1 MVRLLVDHGAE
12 VDSQDNRKVSC
23 LMASFRKVQTMC
35 ITCIHS
41 FIRNYQSELSDCL
54 FNTCGHTWKLPTKV
68 GEHDHGK

>member
-41 FIRNYQSELSDCL
+41 DLFIRNYQLELSYCL
-54 FNTCGHTWKLPTKV
+54 F
-68 GEHDHGK
+68 D